1 MTAIK
6 AIKDDTVIV
15 FIDGSNLHL
24 TPKPVQ
30 DSYANGA
37 VSALPIVSIFDH
49 TIEKELGIVGYDA
62 IRTRDGFKDVKA
74 KIAKLRGKAPKPG
87 KQTSS

>member
-6 AIKDDTVIV
+6 AVENDTVIV

-30 DSYANGA
+30 DSIAKA
-37 VSALPIVSIFDH
+37 PLSATPIVTVFDPA
-49 TIEKELGIVGYDA
+49 IEKNLGVVGYRA
-62 IRTRDGFKDVKA
+62 IRSPDGFKNIKA
-74 KIAKLRGKAPKPG
+74 EIAKLRGEVPE
-87 KQTSS
+87 T